1 MYIVSIRWLT
11 SNAIKYRSKSN
22 IMTKTDAVKIVLEQM
37 ETVRSHDPVDNES
50 RQYAYGQ
57 LFSVIGSI
65 LGVSDASMSN
75 RFRKIEDE
83 FNAGNN

>member
-1 MYIVSIRWLT
+1 MCQGDNPCQT
-11 SNAIKYRSKSN
+11 SQERPN
-22 IMTKTDAVKIVLEQM
+22 IMTKTDAVKLVLERM
-37 ETVRSHDPVDNES
+37 ETVRSHAHVDDES

-83 FNAGNN
+83 FNRENN